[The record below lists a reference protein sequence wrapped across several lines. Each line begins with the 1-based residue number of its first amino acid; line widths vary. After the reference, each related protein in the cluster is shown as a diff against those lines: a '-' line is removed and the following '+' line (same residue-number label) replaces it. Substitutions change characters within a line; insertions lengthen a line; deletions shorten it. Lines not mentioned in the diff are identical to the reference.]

1 MINFQVFNS
10 GGDINNFTK
19 IKNYDGFLFDMEV
32 SLFWSKQKE
41 IKHITKGIY
50 GKYWNWNDYNNLKI
64 KRKDKQFIKDI
75 EYYKELMDM
84 RMQLRFLLLDL
95 LKSGLIVKY

>member
-1 MINFQVFNS
+1 
-10 GGDINNFTK
+10 
-19 IKNYDGFLFDMEV
+19 MEV

-84 RMQLRFLLLDL
+84 RM
-95 LKSGLIVKY
+95 